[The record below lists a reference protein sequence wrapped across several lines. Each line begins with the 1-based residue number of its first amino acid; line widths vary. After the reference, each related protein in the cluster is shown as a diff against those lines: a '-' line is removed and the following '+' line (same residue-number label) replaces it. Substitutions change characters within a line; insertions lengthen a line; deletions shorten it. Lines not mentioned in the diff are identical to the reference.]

1 MSVTFAEAGGL
12 MTYAAN
18 QADRWRSLATYV
30 DKILKG
36 IKPTGLPVHVAD
48 CTANLQ
54 VFCR

>member
-1 MSVTFAEAGGL
+1 

-18 QADRWRSLATYV
+18 QANRWRSLAIYV
-30 DKILKG
+30 NKILKG
-36 IKPTGLPVHVAD
+36 PKPTDLPVHVAD